1 MKGTGVNQTCYFTI
15 GKGVPCSPFIMKI
28 RQFLEKIPSIQHV
41 TCRIKEIL
49 PAQYNEL
56 NSFKK
61 KLSSYFP
68 FFWTNQSLFESKI
81 FNINTQTGDNKILR
95 FIYLNISLFLCLLC
109 FKITSSVYC
118 PFYCY
123 NFSFNYVT
131 MLVIFCRTDEDIKY
145 IEINFQT

>member
-1 MKGTGVNQTCYFTI
+1 MQSIYNENSAISWENPEYTTCNLQKKRNIACTI
-15 GKGVPCSPFIMKI
+15 QWVK
-28 RQFLEKIPSIQHV
+28 QFQK
-41 TCRIKEIL
+41 KEIL

-68 FFWTNQSLFESKI
+68 FFETNQSLFESKI

-123 NFSFNYVT
+123 NFSFNYVK

-145 IEINFQT
+145 IL